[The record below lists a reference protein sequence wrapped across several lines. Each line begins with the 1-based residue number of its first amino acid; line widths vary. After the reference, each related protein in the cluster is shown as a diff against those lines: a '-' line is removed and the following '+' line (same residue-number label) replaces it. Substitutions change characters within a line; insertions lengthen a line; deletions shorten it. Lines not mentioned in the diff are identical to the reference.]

1 MFSNRGPP
9 EEIPSGAHKK
19 KGGLAKANDGGVD
32 APRKGERG
40 TADERAKWQKK
51 IGGGSQGVAGFGGV
65 SIPREGGMGN
75 GRRRGCGGTGPFRQG
90 DRGGFVG
97 IDTGGTGDGGR
108 GTGDGGRGTGDGAE

>member
-51 IGGGSQGVAGFGGV
+51 IGGREPGGGRFRGGV
-65 SIPREGGMGN
+65 DTEGRGDGEWEETGLWGN
-75 GRRRGCGGTGPFRQG
+75 GA
-90 DRGGFVG
+90 
-97 IDTGGTGDGGR
+97 I
-108 GTGDGGRGTGDGAE
+108 

>member
-51 IGGGSQGVAGFGGV
+51 NRGEGARGWQVSGGCRYRGKGGW
-65 SIPREGGMGN
+65 GMGGDGVVGERGHL
-75 GRRRGCGGTGPFRQG
+75 GRG

-97 IDTGGTGDGGR
+97 IDTGGR